1 MISAAEVARSLK
13 PVLLES
19 HPGRAR
25 SFRRAVTDSRRV
37 QRGDL
42 FVALRGE
49 HEDGHAFVQEATA
62 RGAAGVL
69 VQQMPEALTDGVAAY
84 VVPDTLAALQRLAAA
99 RRERIPVQVIGVT
112 GSVGKTTTKEIT
124 AAVLGARYRIL
135 KNEANYNNEV
145 GLPLTLLDLRPR
157 HERAVLEMGMYALG
171 EIRLLCQIARPR
183 VGIVTNVGPSH
194 LERLGSLEAIADAK
208 AELVESLPPNGVAIL
223 NGDDP
228 RVAAMAKRTSARV
241 LLYGT
246 SAGCDVRG
254 VDLDSR
260 GLEGIAFTLE
270 CGGRGT
276 RVQTHLPGR
285 HILHNALAAAAAGL
299 VEGLALDEVVSAL
312 AVAQVPLRLSAHR
325 ARCGA
330 TILDDTY
337 NASPSSMI
345 AALDLLA
352 ELPGRRIAVL
362 GDMRE
367 LGALEEQ
374 GHRSVGQRAAEVAQL
389 IYVVGEL
396 GRLTGEEARL
406 AGHDGVS
413 FWSSKEE
420 AAQDLRQR
428 LEPGDVVLL
437 KASRAMAL
445 ETTLPLLMD

>member
-19 HPGRAR
+19 RPGRAR
-25 SFRRAVTDSRRV
+25 SFRRAVTDSRQVR
-37 QRGDL
+37 RGDL

-49 HEDGHAFVQEATA
+49 HEDGHTFLQEATT
-62 RGAAGVL
+62 RGVAGVL
-69 VQQMPEALTDGVAAY
+69 VQQMPETLADGVAAY

-99 RRERIPVQVIGVT
+99 RRERISVEVIGVT

-124 AAVLGARYRIL
+124 AAVLGARYRVL

-145 GLPLTLLDLRPR
+145 GLPLTLLDLRPE

-171 EIRLLCQIARPR
+171 EIRLLCEIARPR

-194 LERLGSLEAIADAK
+194 LERLGSLDAITNAK
-208 AELVESLPPNGVAIL
+208 AELVESLPPDGTAIL

-228 RVAAMAKRTSARV
+228 RVAAMDKRTRARA
-241 LLYGT
+241 LFYGT

-254 VDLDSR
+254 LDLEGR

-270 CGGRGT
+270 CGGRHT
-276 RVQTHLPGR
+276 RIQTHLPGR
-285 HILHNALAAAAAGL
+285 HLLHNALAAAAAGL
-299 VEGLALDEVVSAL
+299 VEGLALNEVVSAL
-312 AVAQVPLRLSAHR
+312 ATVQVPLRLSVHR

-337 NASPSSMI
+337 NASPSSMM

-352 ELPGRRIAVL
+352 ELPGRHIAVL

-374 GHRSVGQRAAEVAQL
+374 GHRSVGQRAAEVAEL
-389 IYVVGEL
+389 IYVVGDL
-396 GRLTGEEARL
+396 GRLTGEAARQT
-406 AGHDGVS
+406 GHDGVS

-445 ETTLPLLMD
+445 ETVLPLLLE

>member
-1 MISAAEVARSLK
+1 MISAAEVARSLE

-19 HPGRAR
+19 RPGRAR
-25 SFRRAVTDSRRV
+25 RFRRAVTDSRRV

-49 HEDGHAFVQEATA
+49 QEDGHAFVHEAAT

-69 VQQMPEALTDGVAAY
+69 VQQMPGALADGIAAY
-84 VVPDTLAALQRLAAA
+84 VVPDTLAALQRLATA
-99 RRERIPVQVIGVT
+99 RRERIPVPVIGVT

-124 AAVLGARYRIL
+124 AAVLGTRYRVL
-135 KNEANYNNEV
+135 KNEANYNSEV
-145 GLPLTLLDLRPR
+145 GLPLTLLDLRPA

-208 AELVESLPPNGVAIL
+208 AELVESLPPDGTAIL
-223 NGDDP
+223 NADDP
-228 RVAAMAKRTSARV
+228 KVAAMAQRTSARV
-241 LLYGT
+241 FLYGT
-246 SAGCDVRG
+246 SPGCDVQG
-254 VDLDSR
+254 LDLDSR
-260 GLEGIAFTLE
+260 GLEGIAFTLK
-270 CGGRGT
+270 CGGRST
-276 RVQTHLPGR
+276 RIQTHLPGR
-285 HILHNALAAAAAGL
+285 HLLHNALAAAAAGL
-299 VEGLALDEVVSAL
+299 VEGLALDDVVTAL
-312 AVAQVPLRLSAHR
+312 AVAQVPLRLGMHR

-330 TILDDTY
+330 MLLDDTY
-337 NASPSSMI
+337 NASPSSMM

-389 IYVVGEL
+389 VYAVGDL
-396 GRLTGEEARL
+396 GRLTGEEARRS
-406 AGHDGVS
+406 GHDGVS
-413 FWSSKEE
+413 FWDSKEE
-420 AAQDLRQR
+420 AARDLRRR

-445 ETTLPLLMD
+445 ETVLPLLMD

>member
-19 HPGRAR
+19 RPGRAR
-25 SFRRAVTDSRRV
+25 SFRRAVTDSRQV

-42 FVALRGE
+42 FVAVRGE
-49 HEDGHAFVQEATA
+49 HEDGHTFLQEATA

-69 VQQMPEALTDGVAAY
+69 VQHMPETLADGVAAY
-84 VVPDTLAALQRLAAA
+84 VVPDALAALQRLAAA
-99 RRERIPVQVIGVT
+99 RRERISVEVIGVT

-124 AAVLGARYRIL
+124 ATVLGARYHVL
-135 KNEANYNNEV
+135 KNEANYNNEI
-145 GLPLTLLDLRPR
+145 GLPLTLLDLRPK
-157 HERAVLEMGMYALG
+157 HEKAVLEMGMYALG
-171 EIRLLCQIARPR
+171 EIRLLCEIARPR

-194 LERLGSLEAIADAK
+194 LERLGSLEAITDAK
-208 AELVESLPPNGVAIL
+208 AELVESLPPDGTAIL

-228 RVAAMAKRTSARV
+228 RVAAMAKRTSART

-246 SAGCDVRG
+246 SPGCDVRG
-254 VDLDSR
+254 LDLEGR

-270 CGGRGT
+270 CGSRRT
-276 RVQTHLPGR
+276 RIQTHLPGR
-285 HILHNALAAAAAGL
+285 QLLHNALAAATAGL
-299 VEGLALDEVVSAL
+299 VEGLALNEVVSAL
-312 AVAQVPLRLSAHR
+312 ATAQVPLRLSVHR

-337 NASPSSMI
+337 NASPSSMM

-367 LGALEEQ
+367 LGAMEEQ
-374 GHRSVGQRAAEVAQL
+374 GHRAVGQRAAEVCQL
-389 IYVVGEL
+389 IYVVGDL
-396 GRLTGEEARL
+396 GRLTGEAARQ
-406 AGHDGVS
+406 AGHGSVS
-413 FWSSKEE
+413 FWDSKEE

-445 ETTLPLLMD
+445 ETVLPLLLE